1 MTASSRR
8 NDSISAAVSLLLYA
22 LEAALLLVALT
33 MYKRAGRPL
42 PEFVGT
48 PAGHMMLLG
57 LCATV
62 GLGLLTI
69 GALFNPSRRRQFLPT
84 LALNLGVLIVLF
96 AVAEMVIRSLVSQTS
111 AGPAFGDTILLPR
124 SWESESARNREI
136 LRQATLRRSYLV
148 PDPDLGWAIRPYAR
162 NRDYN
167 LEFELE
173 YLRRAR
179 SSSHADELAG
189 AGPRVSATDDSVYL
203 SSVEGLRSPRAGI
216 ALAALPHRHR
226 IALVGDSFTFG
237 LEVRYEET
245 WGHRLEA
252 ALGGDYQVLN
262 FGVDGYGVDQ
272 AYLRYRRDAAKWHPE
287 IVVLGVVSDDLHRTM
302 CVYGFLCFPGS
313 QIPFSKPRF
322 VLAGDSL
329 RLLHQPAVAPD
340 SIFSMHS
347 IGELPL
353 IEYDHDYDP
362 YEWDWHS
369 YDMSYAI
376 RYLLSRYRRWSVRRA
391 AVSDSALEAVNA
403 ALFRAF
409 VRDVRANGATPVVL
423 FFPSRSE
430 LSPTWHGPLVG
441 RDVLRKSGIPFLDMT
456 PCITR
461 LPAAERYVVLHLSP
475 AANAAVATCLR
486 EERPDLFGSAAL
498 H

>member
-1 MTASSRR
+1 MTPTSRR
-8 NDSISAAVSLLLYA
+8 DDSISAAVSLLLYA

-42 PEFVGT
+42 SQFVGT
-48 PAGHMMLLG
+48 PAGHVLLLG
-57 LCATV
+57 TCVVVA
-62 GLGLLTI
+62 LGLLAVAT
-69 GALFNPSRRRQFLPT
+69 LFNPRLRRQFAPT
-84 LALNLGVLIVLF
+84 LALNLVVLLALF
-96 AVAEMVIRSLVSQTS
+96 AVAEILIRSLVSQTS
-111 AGPAFGDTILLPR
+111 AGPAFGNTMLLPR
-124 SWESESARNREI
+124 SWRSESARNREI
-136 LRQATLRRSYLV
+136 LHQATLRRSYLV
-148 PDPDLGWAIRPYAR
+148 PDQDLGWAIRPNAR

-173 YLRRAR
+173 YLQRAR
-179 SSSHADELAG
+179 ASSHADELAG

-203 SSVEGLRSPRAGI
+203 SSVEGLRSPRAGMSF
-216 ALAALPHRHR
+216 AALPHRHR

-245 WGHRLEA
+245 WGHQLEA

-272 AYLRYRRDAAKWHPE
+272 AYLRYRRDATKWRPE

-322 VLAGDSL
+322 VVEGDSL
-329 RLLHQPAVAPD
+329 RLLERTVVPPD
-340 SIFSMHS
+340 SIFSKAS
-347 IGELPL
+347 IGDLPL

-369 YDMSYAI
+369 YDTSYAI
-376 RYLLSRYRRWSVRRA
+376 RYLLSRYRRWSASRA
-391 AVSDSALEAVNA
+391 SVSDSALKAVNA
-403 ALFRAF
+403 ALFQAF
-409 VRDVRANGATPVVL
+409 VRDVSASGAKPVVL

-430 LSPTWHGPLVG
+430 LSPTWHGSFVG
-441 RDVLRKSGIPFLDMT
+441 RDILRESGVPFLDMT
-456 PCITR
+456 RCITR
-461 LPAAERYVVLHLSP
+461 LPATERYVVLHFSP
-475 AANAAVATCLR
+475 AANAAVARCLR
-486 EERPDLFGSAAL
+486 EGRPDLFGAAAL

>member
-1 MTASSRR
+1 VTASPPRS
-8 NDSISAAVSLLLYA
+8 NWISAALSLLPYA
-22 LEAALLLVALT
+22 LETALLLVALT
-33 MYKRAGRPL
+33 IYKKAGRPL
-42 PEFVGT
+42 AQFVST
-48 PAGHMMLLG
+48 PAGHMLVLGTIASVALG
-57 LCATV
+57 LV
-62 GLGLLTI
+62 TI
-69 GALFNPSRRRQFLPT
+69 AVLHNSNLRRQFLPMV
-84 LALNLGVLIVLF
+84 ALNLVVLVVLF
-96 AVAEMVIRSLVSQTS
+96 AVAESLIRSLVSQTS
-111 AGPAFGDTILLPR
+111 AGPAFGNTILLPR

-136 LRQATLRRSYLV
+136 LRQAAQRRSYLV
-148 PDPDLGWAIRPYAR
+148 PDADLGWAIRPDAR

-179 SSSHADELAG
+179 ASSHGDELAG

-203 SSVEGLRSPRAGI
+203 SSTEGLRSQHAGI
-216 ALAALPHRHR
+216 SLSALPYRHR

-245 WGHRLEA
+245 WGHQLEL
-252 ALGGDYQVLN
+252 ALGSDYQVLN

-272 AYLRYRRDAAKWHPE
+272 AYLRYRRDATKWRPE

-322 VLAGDSL
+322 LVEGDSL
-329 RLLHQPAVAPD
+329 RRLDRPAIAAD

-369 YDMSYAI
+369 YDISYAI
-376 RYLLSRYRRWSVRRA
+376 RYLLSRYRRWSPPRA

-409 VRDVRANGATPVVL
+409 VRDVRNNGAAPVVL

-441 RDVLRKSGIPFLDMT
+441 RDVLRRSGVPFIDMT

-461 LPAAERYVVLHLSP
+461 LPASERYVVLHFSP
-475 AANAAVATCLR
+475 AANAAVASCLR
-486 EERPDLFGSAAL
+486 DARPDLFGRAAR
-498 H
+498 

>member
-8 NDSISAAVSLLLYA
+8 NDSISASVSLLLYA
-22 LEAALLLVALT
+22 LEAALLLLGLT

-42 PEFVGT
+42 PQFVGT
-48 PAGHMMLLG
+48 PAGRVLL
-57 LCATV
+57 LATCAAV
-62 GLGLLTI
+62 ALGLLTVA
-69 GALFNPSRRRQFLPT
+69 ALFKPNLRRQFLPT
-84 LALNLGVLIVLF
+84 LALNLVVLLVLF
-96 AVAEMVIRSLVSQTS
+96 AVAEILIRSLVSQTP

-124 SWESESARNREI
+124 SWQSESARNREI
-136 LRQATLRRSYLV
+136 LHQATLRRSYLV
-148 PDPDLGWAIRPYAR
+148 PDPDLGWAIRPSAR

-167 LEFELE
+167 LEFELD

-179 SSSHADELAG
+179 ASSHAEELAG

-203 SSVEGLRSPRAGI
+203 SSAEGLRSPRAGI
-216 ALAALPHRHR
+216 SLAAIPHRHR

-245 WGHRLEA
+245 WGHQLEK

-272 AYLRYRRDAAKWHPE
+272 AYLRYRRDATKWRPE

-322 VLAGDSL
+322 VVEGDSL
-329 RLLHQPAVAPD
+329 RLLDRQAAAPD
-340 SIFSMHS
+340 SIFSKRA

-376 RYLLSRYRRWSVRRA
+376 RYLLSRYRRWSVPRP

-409 VRDVRANGATPVVL
+409 VRDVSASGATPVVL

-430 LSPTWHGPLVG
+430 LSPTWHGSFVG
-441 RDVLRKSGIPFLDMT
+441 RDILRTSGVPFLDMT

-461 LPAAERYVVLHLSP
+461 LPATDRYVVLHFSP
-475 AANAAVATCLR
+475 AANAAVARCLR
-486 EERPDLFGSAAL
+486 EERPDLFSSAAL

>member
-1 MTASSRR
+1 MTASSPR
-8 NDSISAAVSLLLYA
+8 NSWTSAALSLLPYA
-22 LEAALLLVALT
+22 LETALLLVALT
-33 MYKRAGRPL
+33 IYKKAGRPL
-42 PEFVGT
+42 DQFVGT
-48 PAGHMMLLG
+48 PAGHLLVVGMCASVVLG
-57 LCATV
+57 LATAAA
-62 GLGLLTI
+62 LLNSS
-69 GALFNPSRRRQFLPT
+69 LRRQFLPM
-84 LALNLGVLIVLF
+84 AAVNLVVLVVLF
-96 AVAEMVIRSLVSQTS
+96 AVAEVLIRSLVSRTS
-111 AGPAFGDTILLPR
+111 AGPAFGNTVLLPR
-124 SWESESARNREI
+124 SWPNESARNREI
-136 LRQATLRRSYLV
+136 LREAAQRRSYLV
-148 PDPDLGWAIRPYAR
+148 PDAELGWAIRPNAR

-179 SSSHADELAG
+179 ASSHADELAG

-203 SSVEGLRSPRAGI
+203 SSAEGLRSQRAGI
-216 ALAALPHRHR
+216 SLVTLPHRHR

-237 LEVRYEET
+237 LEVRYGET
-245 WGHRLEA
+245 WGRQLEL

-272 AYLRYRRDAAKWHPE
+272 AYLRYRRDATQWHPE

-322 VLAGDSL
+322 VVESDSL
-329 RLLHQPAVAPD
+329 RLLDRPAVSPD

-347 IGELPL
+347 IGDLPL

-376 RYLLSRYRRWSVRRA
+376 RYLLSRYRRWSVPRA
-391 AVSDSALEAVNA
+391 AVSDSALEAVNV

-409 VRDVRANGATPVVL
+409 MRDVRATGAAPVVL

-441 RDVLRKSGIPFLDMT
+441 RDVLRRSGVPFIDMT

-461 LPAAERYVVLHLSP
+461 LPASERYVVLHFSP
-475 AANAAVATCLR
+475 AANAAVASCLR
-486 EERPDLFGSAAL
+486 DARPDLFERAAR
-498 H
+498 